1 MEKQAEMEFSA
12 WDLVRKEM
20 TNHAANAKSAL
31 LARHLIGM
39 KKEQGLKKVCIDRRK
54 NDGDRI

>member
-1 MEKQAEMEFSA
+1 MEFSA